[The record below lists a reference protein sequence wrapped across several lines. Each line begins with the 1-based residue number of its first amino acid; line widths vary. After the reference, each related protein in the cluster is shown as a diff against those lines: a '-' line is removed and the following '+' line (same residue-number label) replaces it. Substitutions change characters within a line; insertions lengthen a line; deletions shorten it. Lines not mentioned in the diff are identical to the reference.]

1 MKNIII
7 TGATSFIGINILKEL
22 KNNEYNIYAII
33 RPNSINKDKLNEFS
47 NLKIIE
53 LDQKEIENLKLYL
66 KKVDICIHLAWEGT
80 RVPERY
86 DEKIQEQNYINS
98 VKTFEAVTALGCD
111 VFLGTGSQAEYGF
124 VNDIITEE
132 TETNPNTEYGKFKLK
147 TCLELEKK
155 ALENNV
161 RFIWGRIF
169 SVYGE
174 GDYENTLIMS
184 TLRNMKKN
192 KDVNMT
198 EGKQYWNYIYIKD
211 LSKIIINLI
220 FNKEAKGIFN
230 LASNDT
236 RPLKEYILDMKKALN
251 SKSKINFGVIPYR
264 QEGIVNIK
272 PSILKLNNILKI
284 NYDSN
289 FYSKFRTIISEV
301 FLWQD

>member
-53 LDQKEIENLKLYL
+53 LDQREIENLKLYL

-155 ALENNV
+155 ALENNI

-289 FYSKFRTIISEV
+289 FYSKFRIIISEAL
-301 FLWQD
+301 LWQD

>member
-53 LDQKEIENLKLYL
+53 LDQREIENLKLYL

-111 VFLGTGSQAEYGF
+111 VFFGTGSQAEYGF

>member
-53 LDQKEIENLKLYL
+53 LDQREIENLKLYL

>member
-22 KNNEYNIYAII
+22 NNNEYNIYAII

-53 LDQKEIENLKLYL
+53 LDQREIENLKLYL

-184 TLRNMKKN
+184 TLRNMKEN
-192 KDVNMT
+192 KDINMT

-236 RPLKEYILDMKKALN
+236 RPLKEYILDMKKALKSN
-251 SKSKINFGVIPYR
+251 SVINFGAIPYR

-284 NYDSN
+284 NANSN
-289 FYSKFRTIISEV
+289 FYSQFRLVISEA
-301 FLWQD
+301 FLWEN

>member
-22 KNNEYNIYAII
+22 KDNEYNIYAII

-53 LDQKEIENLKLYL
+53 LDQREIENLKLYL

-98 VKTFEAVTALGCD
+98 VKTFEAVIALGCD
-111 VFLGTGSQAEYGF
+111 IFLGTGSQAEYGF

-211 LSKIIINLI
+211 LSKIIISLI
-220 FNKEAKGIFN
+220 FNKKAKGIFN
-230 LASNDT
+230 LASDDT
-236 RPLKEYILDMKKALN
+236 RPLKEYILDMKNVLN
-251 SKSKINFGVIPYR
+251 SKSKINFGAIPYR
-264 QEGIVNIK
+264 QEGIVNIR
-272 PSILKLNNILKI
+272 PSIYKLNKYIKKNSFSTFRDIIKKSFLGKI
-284 NYDSN
+284 D
-289 FYSKFRTIISEV
+289 
-301 FLWQD
+301 

>member
-33 RPNSINKDKLNEFS
+33 RPNSINKDKLNEFA

-53 LDQKEIENLKLYL
+53 LDQREIENLKLYL

-86 DEKIQEQNYINS
+86 DEDIQEQNYINS

-124 VNDIITEE
+124 INDIITEE

-184 TLRNMKKN
+184 TLKNMKEN
-192 KDVNMT
+192 KDINMT

-236 RPLKEYILDMKKALN
+236 RPLKEYILDMKKALK
-251 SKSKINFGVIPYR
+251 SKSVINFGAIPYR
-264 QEGIVNIK
+264 QEGIVSIK
-272 PSILKLNNILKI
+272 PSISKLNNILKI
-284 NYDSN
+284 NSNSN
-289 FYSKFRTIISEV
+289 FYSQFRRVISEA
-301 FLWQD
+301 FLWEA